1 MSLAF
6 YFAMN
11 ELNEHDVSVGDEV
24 NLKNIVNITFK
35 ELGGAEEFGKQLGEK
50 FKQIMNED
58 LSGQG
63 AKYKEGIQKLRL
75 HWAKYLTSMVQEKD
89 RLEVDAG
96 VTNLPP
102 EEQKAILAPLVM
114 EWLKNDDKIGRMV
127 IENLKRED
135 PDYFYTMIT
144 EEAQK
149 LIEVDGSESDSD

>member
-1 MSLAF
+1 
-6 YFAMN
+6 
-11 ELNEHDVSVGDEV
+11 
-24 NLKNIVNITFK
+24 
-35 ELGGAEEFGKQLGEK
+35 
-50 FKQIMNED
+50 
-58 LSGQG
+58 
-63 AKYKEGIQKLRL
+63 KEGIQKLRL

>member
-1 MSLAF
+1 
-6 YFAMN
+6 MN
-11 ELNEHDVSVGDEV
+11 ELIEHDVSVGDEV
-24 NLKNIVNITFK
+24 NLKNIVNTTFR
-35 ELGGAEEFGKQLGEK
+35 ELGGAEEFGRQLGEK
-50 FKQIMNED
+50 FKQVMNED
-58 LSGQG
+58 LSKHSD
-63 AKYKEGIQKLRL
+63 KYKEGIQKLRL
-75 HWAKYLTSMVQEKD
+75 SWAKYLTSMVQEKD

-135 PDYFYTMIT
+135 PDYFYAMIT

-149 LIEVDGSESDSD
+149 LIEVQSNDPDLG